1 LPVKKSVKLPREVEL
16 DRELLPDVE
25 FERDVEPY
33 VGRPLLVRLVACGAR
48 ESPRLKARPI
58 AEKRSTREV
67 PLDSWARTARSP
79 HVESVIAKTA
89 IPATN
94 SFRPLDMVLSLR
106 NEIPDQT

>member
-1 LPVKKSVKLPREVEL
+1 
-16 DRELLPDVE
+16 
-25 FERDVEPY
+25 
-33 VGRPLLVRLVACGAR
+33 
-48 ESPRLKARPI
+48 
-58 AEKRSTREV
+58 V